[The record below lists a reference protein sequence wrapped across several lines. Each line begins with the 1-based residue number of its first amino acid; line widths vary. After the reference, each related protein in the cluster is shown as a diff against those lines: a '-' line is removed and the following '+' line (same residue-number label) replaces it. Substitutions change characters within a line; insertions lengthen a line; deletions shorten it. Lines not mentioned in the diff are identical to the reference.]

1 MLMKVIDFSRYH
13 DVLKKTRR
21 AWHKN
26 YYAMY
31 SSVLDCV
38 VTDPLMMQVPVDD
51 HLVHRGDGVFDMFKC
66 VQRGAFQMEAHL
78 ERLINS
84 AHAIGLEWRSG
95 LDSVRS
101 VVMDV
106 LRTVN
111 KDDCSVKLMISRGP
125 GSFTANPFDCPQAQ
139 LYILVYALAL
149 PFMKRHPQ
157 GAVVRRSSIQVK
169 EPRFATTKTCNYLP
183 NAMMKYEAH
192 EMGVDFVVAFD
203 TDGHMA
209 EGGTEN
215 FGIISKDGDL
225 LFPKLDRIL
234 RGITMTRVM
243 ELAKQLVAEG
253 KLRSVG
259 FHDITQKDIDKA
271 REMIITGTTI
281 DVVSVRRYEEKEFPA
296 CTKDSIAPQLNQM
309 LEHDIYND
317 SSLRTAY

>member
-1 MLMKVIDFSRYH
+1 MKVIDFSRYH
-13 DVLKKTRR
+13 DILQKTRR

-31 SSVLDCV
+31 SSVLDCL

-78 ERLINS
+78 KRLNDS
-84 AHAIGLEWRSG
+84 AHAVGLEWRSG
-95 LDSVRS
+95 LDSIRS

-106 LRTVN
+106 LCTVDR
-111 KDDCSVKLMISRGP
+111 DDCSVKLMISRGP

-139 LYILVYALAL
+139 LYILVYSLTP
-149 PFMKRHPQ
+149 PFMKRHSK
-157 GAVVRRSSIQVK
+157 GAVVRRSSVQVK

-203 TDGHMA
+203 ADGHMA

-215 FGIISKDGDL
+215 FGIVSKDGDL
-225 LFPKLDRIL
+225 YFPKPDRIL

-243 ELAKQLVAEG
+243 ELARQLVAQG
-253 KLRSVG
+253 KLRSVA
-259 FHDITQKDIDKA
+259 FHDITQKDIDEA
-271 REMIITGTTI
+271 REMIITGTSI
-281 DVVSVRRYEEKEFPA
+281 DVVAVRRYEEKEFSV
-296 CTKDSIAPQLNQM
+296 CREDSITLQLNQM
-309 LEHDIYND
+309 LEDDIFNN